1 MKLELYGERNGDR
14 GTFTYST
21 TKEAMD
27 GGAPMS
33 RRPSKRDIKQ
43 SAWHESGHAVFN
55 LAVIDPQTQFHNGH
69 ASFKGIWVRFSAEEA
84 SRVDMAQLDL
94 SGGPLLSDKPQASGA
109 VLKNGDI
116 WCNDFDEITLYMA
129 GIAGHRIFNGRKKVG
144 KIKFVDWFQGGAHDL
159 SMAAKIAKSNGRG
172 WDVDTVLNRAVERAW
187 NILKLHP
194 VAHRKIAEL
203 LEQHGYVSYD
213 RAKEIFEAEVL
224 GSDNI

>member
-1 MKLELYGERNGDR
+1 
-14 GTFTYST
+14 
-21 TKEAMD
+21 
-27 GGAPMS
+27 MS

-69 ASFKGIWVRFSAEEA
+69 ASFKGIWVRLSAEEI
-84 SRVDMAQLDL
+84 SRVDMTQLDL
-94 SGGPLLSDKPQASGA
+94 SGVPFLGTDPQASGA

-144 KIKFVDWFQGGAHDL
+144 RIEFIDWLQGGAHDL
-159 SMAAKIAKSNGRG
+159 STAANIAKSHGRG

-187 NILKLHP
+187 DVLKQHP
-194 VAHRKIAEL
+194 VAHREIAEI
-203 LEQHGYVSYD
+203 LERTGSLSYED
-213 RAKEIFEAEVL
+213 AKAIFDAEVRR
-224 GSDNI
+224 